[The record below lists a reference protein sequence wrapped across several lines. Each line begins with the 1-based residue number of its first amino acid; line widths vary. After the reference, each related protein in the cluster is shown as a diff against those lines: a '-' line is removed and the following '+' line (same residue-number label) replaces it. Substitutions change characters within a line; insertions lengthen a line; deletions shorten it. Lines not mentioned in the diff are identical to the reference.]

1 MDLLTVAIG
10 VGLAMS
16 LLFSELFGLAAG
28 GMVVPGYFAIALD
41 SPARV
46 VVTIGAAVVA
56 YGIVHALSS
65 VMIIYGK
72 RRTVM
77 MILFGFLAGMAVRL
91 LPLESVQTFET
102 IEGISAAEVPDYSV
116 IGYII
121 PGLLA
126 IWIDRQGLIETIS
139 TLIMASIAVRMV
151 LICCGVEGLG

>member
-16 LLFSELFGLAAG
+16 LVFSELFGLAAG

-41 SPARV
+41 QPARV
-46 VVTIGAAVVA
+46 VVTIAAAVIA
-56 YGIVHALSS
+56 YAIVHALSS
-65 VMIIYGK
+65 VVIIYGK

-77 MILFGFLAGMAVRL
+77 MILFGFLTGMAFRM
-91 LPLESVQTFET
+91 LPLETVET
-102 IEGISAAEVPDYSV
+102 LQPSEGLAPHEIADYSV

-139 TLIMASIAVRMV
+139 TLVMASIAVRMV
-151 LICCGVEGLG
+151 LICCGVEGLS